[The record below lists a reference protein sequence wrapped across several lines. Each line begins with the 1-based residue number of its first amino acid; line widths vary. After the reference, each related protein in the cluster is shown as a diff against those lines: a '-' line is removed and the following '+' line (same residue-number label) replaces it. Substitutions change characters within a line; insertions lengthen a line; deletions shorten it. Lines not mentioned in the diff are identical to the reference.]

1 MLCDLFYNRSVGY
14 FEDKFTLAICVKLT
28 QFQLW
33 YLHGCDF
40 ITKFNS
46 AALSQRVYGHYQ
58 FLIQFE
64 ISVYII

>member
-1 MLCDLFYNRSVGY
+1 MLCDVFYNRSVGY
-14 FEDKFTLAICVKLT
+14 FEDKFRLDICVELK
-28 QFQLW
+28 QFQPW

-46 AALSQRVYGHYQ
+46 TVLHQHVYRPYQ
-58 FLIQFE
+58 FTIQLE

>member
-1 MLCDLFYNRSVGY
+1 MLCDVFYNRSVGY
-14 FEDKFTLAICVKLT
+14 FEDKFRLAIFVELT

-46 AALSQRVYGHYQ
+46 AVLYQRVYRHYQ
-58 FLIQFE
+58 FPIQFE